1 MTRDRQAAAIPAR
14 QSRSTQRARDRNKE
28 RLATGR
34 TPSSPITRGTCSLL
48 VGSTQRANAIC
59 LKPSSPPTASP
70 GPRRSYA
77 PDNASHNRAQRLES
91 TTAPATQAPAPRDSR
106 SRAACP
112 DSAVILS
119 RPARTRTAGPASSWA
134 EPRCST
140 IRRTPCSLATICTAV
155 APEAVRTFRTNG
167 LTPPPYNHPLVPR
180 THHPDRTTPTKNPHH
195 DATSP
200 KLARVRRSPAG
211 SATAKGPPRGWRTR
225 VRYALFPLLRL
236 LTLHCM
242 RKGSVAKGGGAQQ
255 RERGVADDPE
265 RPSVDPRGLPWTRA
279 APPAGG
285 IRAVAA
291 GHGTGTARPGARHR
305 GLSRR

>member
-1 MTRDRQAAAIPAR
+1 M
-14 QSRSTQRARDRNKE
+14 
-28 RLATGR
+28 
-34 TPSSPITRGTCSLL
+34 L
-48 VGSTQRANAIC
+48 VGSTQRASAIC

-70 GPRRSYA
+70 SPRRSYA
-77 PDNASHNRAQRLES
+77 PDSASHNRAQRLES

-119 RPARTRTAGPASSWA
+119 RPARTRTASSASSWA

-200 KLARVRRSPAG
+200 KLARVRPE
-211 SATAKGPPRGWRTR
+211 PP
-225 VRYALFPLLRL
+225 
-236 LTLHCM
+236 
-242 RKGSVAKGGGAQQ
+242 GGGASQLL
-255 RERGVADDPE
+255 RPRGRRRLDRLDSGEHPGHGLRDRAELPGE
-265 RPSVDPRGLPWTRA
+265 GGESLDPRGRLVNIGHLQ
-279 APPAGG
+279 GG
-285 IRAVAA
+285 AQP
-291 GHGTGTARPGARHR
+291 GQGRPQLR
-305 GLSRR
+305 

>member
-1 MTRDRQAAAIPAR
+1 MSASKYKVVTSYRHRLRSPPPVTRDRQAAAIPAR

-48 VGSTQRANAIC
+48 VGSTQRASAIC

-77 PDNASHNRAQRLES
+77 PDSASHNRAQRLES

-119 RPARTRTAGPASSWA
+119 RPARTRTASSASSWA

-140 IRRTPCSLATICTAV
+140 IRRTPCSSATICTAV

-200 KLARVRRSPAG
+200 KLARVR
-211 SATAKGPPRGWRTR
+211 
-225 VRYALFPLLRL
+225 
-236 LTLHCM
+236 
-242 RKGSVAKGGGAQQ
+242 
-255 RERGVADDPE
+255 
-265 RPSVDPRGLPWTRA
+265 
-279 APPAGG
+279 
-285 IRAVAA
+285 
-291 GHGTGTARPGARHR
+291 
-305 GLSRR
+305 